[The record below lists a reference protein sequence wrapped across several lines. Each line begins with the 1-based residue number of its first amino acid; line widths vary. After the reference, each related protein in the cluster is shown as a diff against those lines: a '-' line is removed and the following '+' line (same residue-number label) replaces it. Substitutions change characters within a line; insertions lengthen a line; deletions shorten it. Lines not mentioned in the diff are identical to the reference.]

1 MDEALDDRYGLVE
14 GAEPAES
21 DAPLLPGIDSPADL
35 KQLSTDELGRLAG
48 EIREYLVR
56 VLAEKGGHF
65 APSLGVVELTIALHR
80 VFDTPADR
88 IVWDVGHQGYVH
100 KILTGRRDRLPTI
113 RQYRGISGFLK
124 RSESAHDHFGAGHA
138 STAIS
143 GALGMATARDLAG
156 GSHHVVAVLGDGAM
170 TGGLTYEGLNNI
182 GASGVGM
189 LVILNDN
196 AMSISPNVGAIAHYL
211 TTITTN
217 PYYRKMKDEVYRVL
231 GKIPSVGEPAG
242 EFAKRM
248 EAGIKGALVPGS
260 LFQSLGFT
268 YYGPIDGH
276 DLDELVPVLDKIRSD
291 LRGPTLLHVLT
302 QKGKGYAPAEA
313 DPDGFHG
320 VTPFDPATGTKKASV
335 SSVPAPPSYTKIF
348 GEALVEQASRRP
360 EVVGISAA
368 MLGGTGLKELQ
379 ASHPDRCFDVG
390 IAEGH
395 GVTFAA
401 GLASEG
407 YRPVCAIY
415 STFLQRAFDHIV
427 HDVALQKLPVVFAL
441 DRAGL
446 VGADGPTHHGVLDL
460 SYLRCIPG
468 MVVAAPRDGDDLRD
482 LLETALEHREGPF
495 AIRYPRGSSPTV
507 PGRQPRALP
516 LGSWET
522 LEEGEGRVA
531 LLAVGAMVTTALGA
545 ARLLRERGLAPTVV
559 NARFVKPL
567 DEGLLE
573 RLAEGHELLVT
584 LEENVLAGGFGDA
597 VSESLQR
604 DGTAP
609 RARLLGLGL
618 PDRFVTHGS
627 RAELLEEIGLSDGQV
642 ADRIARNMEEG
653 P

>member
-1 MDEALDDRYGLVE
+1 MDDALDHRYGLLKS
-14 GAEPAES
+14 AERSES
-21 DAPLLPGIDSPADL
+21 AAPLLPAIDSPADL
-35 KQLSTDELGRLAG
+35 RRLPPEDLPRLAG
-48 EIREYLVR
+48 EIRDYLVS

-80 VFDTPADR
+80 VFDTPTDR

-100 KILTGRRDRLPTI
+100 KILTGRRDQLPTI
-113 RQYRGISGFLK
+113 RQYGGISGFLK
-124 RSESAHDHFGAGHA
+124 RSESPHDPFGAGHA

-143 GALGMATARDLAG
+143 AALGMATGRDLAG
-156 GSHHVVAVLGDGAM
+156 DSRHVVAVLGDGAM

-182 GASGVGM
+182 GASGVKM

-211 TTITTN
+211 TTVTTN

-231 GKIPSVGEPAG
+231 GKIPSVGEPVG
-242 EFAKRM
+242 EFARRM
-248 EAGIKGALVPGS
+248 EAGIKGALVPGAF
-260 LFQSLGFT
+260 FQSLGFT

-276 DLDELVPVLDKIRSD
+276 DLSELVPVLDKIRSD

-320 VTPFDPATGTKKASV
+320 VSPFDPATGTKRASA
-335 SSVPAPPSYTKIF
+335 SAAPSGPSYTEVF
-348 GEALVEQASRRP
+348 GEAMVEQAARRP
-360 EVVGISAA
+360 ELVGISAA
-368 MLGGTGLKELQ
+368 MLGGTGLKALQ
-379 ASHPDRCFDVG
+379 EAHPERCFDVG

-407 YRPVCAIY
+407 QRPVCAIY
-415 STFLQRAFDHIV
+415 STFLQRAFDHMV
-427 HDVALQKLPVVFAL
+427 HDVALQKLPVIFAL

-460 SYLRCIPG
+460 TYLRCVPD
-468 MVVAAPRDGDDLRD
+468 MVVAAPKDADELRD

-495 AIRYPRGSSPTV
+495 AIRYPRGASPGPV
-507 PGRQPRALP
+507 SRAPRLLP
-516 LGSWET
+516 LGSWEL
-522 LEEGEGRVA
+522 LEQGQGRVA
-531 LLAVGAMVTTALGA
+531 LLAVGAMLETARGA
-545 ARLLRERGLAPTVV
+545 ARLLRERGLAPAVV

-567 DEGLLE
+567 DEALLDE
-573 RLAEGHELLVT
+573 LQAGHELLVT

-597 VSESLQR
+597 VGEHLHREGAASR
-604 DGTAP
+604 T
-609 RARLLGLGL
+609 RLLCLGI

-627 RAELLEEIGLSDGQV
+627 RSELLEEIGLSDRQV
-642 ADRIARNMEEG
+642 ADRVLRCMEEE